1 MGDRG
6 LRDNSRYALSL
17 FFSLGDLVRP
27 KGPISGGYVQKERSR
42 MKSVSLIA
50 DARKRQIV
58 VQENLA
64 AAKEE
69 FNHILFVELLFLE

>member
-1 MGDRG
+1 M
-6 LRDNSRYALSL
+6 
-17 FFSLGDLVRP
+17 RP

-58 VQENLA
+58 VQEDLA

-69 FNHILFVELLFLE
+69 FNHILFVDYYFSNDNYCF